1 MFNRYE
7 EDSDAS
13 KNDGY
18 KFGKNKPKSEG
29 TKDSS
34 KDTPNLNK
42 FGKDLTNMAAI
53 GEIDP
58 VVGREKEIKRISQI
72 LSRRKKNNPML
83 VGEPGVGKSA
93 IAEGL
98 AINIV
103 NRKVPRI
110 LFNKRIISLDLASL
124 VAGTK
129 YRGQFE
135 ERMKAI
141 IEEIEKSKNII
152 LFIDE
157 IHTMMGAGAVS
168 GSLDAAN
175 ILKPPLARGLVQC
188 IGATTNDE
196 YRENIEKDGALERR
210 FQKVMIEATSI
221 QDTLTILKNTKDKY
235 EDHHNVEYSDE
246 SLELCV
252 TLSDRYITDRQLPDK
267 AIDVMDEA
275 GSKININTVEVP
287 KKVLD
292 IEKKI
297 AEVKKNKEDVVKNQ
311 KYEEAARLRDK
322 ERLLGE
328 KLDIE
333 RLRWEEDLRNNRE
346 LVTVDDIYEVI
357 SSMTGIPIT
366 KVSKDETSRLLDMPN
381 KLSGKVI
388 GQEEAVNKIIKSIQR
403 SRMGLKDPSKP
414 IGSFIFLGPTG
425 VGKCVT
431 KDAII
436 KVRDKKTGEI
446 QNISIKEFRDII
458 K

>member
-1 MFNRYE
+1 MFNRYDDI
-7 EDSDAS
+7 DS
-13 KNDGY
+13 
-18 KFGKNKPKSEG
+18 PKG
-29 TKDSS
+29 GSS
-34 KDTPNLNK
+34 QFEKGPSNPGRKKENAKDTPNLNK
-42 FGKDLTNMAAI
+42 FGKDLTNMAAT
-53 GEIDP
+53 GELDP

-175 ILKPPLARGLVQC
+175 ILKPPLARGKVQC

-221 QDTLTILKNTKDKY
+221 QDTLTILKNSKENY

-275 GSKININTVEVP
+275 GSKINLNTVEVP

-297 AEVKKNKEDVVKNQ
+297 ANVKNQKDEVVKNQ

-322 ERLLGE
+322 ERILGE
-328 KLDIE
+328 KLDEE
-333 RLRWEEDLRNNRE
+333 RLKWEEDLKNNRE
-346 LVTVDDIYEVI
+346 KVTEDDIYEVI

-366 KVSKDETSRLLDMPN
+366 KVSKDETSRLLDMPV
-381 KLSGKVI
+381 KVGGKVI
-388 GQEEAVNKIIKSIQR
+388 GQDEAVNKIIKSIQR

-431 KDAII
+431 QDAII

-446 QNISIKEFRDII
+446 QNMSIKEFRDLI